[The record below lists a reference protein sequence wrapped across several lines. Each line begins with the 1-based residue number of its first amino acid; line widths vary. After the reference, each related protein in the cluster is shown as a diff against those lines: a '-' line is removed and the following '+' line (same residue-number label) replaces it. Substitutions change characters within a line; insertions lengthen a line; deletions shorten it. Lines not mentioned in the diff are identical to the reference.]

1 MVRQT
6 IRLTSGQMSRSIDRE
21 MVVEQTDTDKYDSI
35 FKIQIFVAKLLPIM
49 MNSIIKAFV
58 YLLVTGVVV
67 TIRWIHDPVS
77 SNYKK
82 NKKIKIL

>member
-1 MVRQT
+1 MSKLTQT
-6 IRLTSGQMSRSIDRE
+6 NKTAFL
-21 MVVEQTDTDKYDSI
+21 
-35 FKIQIFVAKLLPIM
+35 QIFVAKLLPIM

-82 NKKIKIL
+82 KFFFNFYRLRVKNIFILIIDEN

>member
-6 IRLTSGQMSRSIDRE
+6 IRLTNGQMSRSIDRE

-82 NKKIKIL
+82 N